1 MFDAASRI
9 AANLS
14 GVRQRMATTA
24 QRSGRSAE
32 DVRLV
37 AVTKYVGTAEIEA
50 LLAAGCRDL
59 GEARPQDLWRK
70 AEAFRGRDARW
81 HLIGHLQRN
90 KLSRTLPLVDLLHS
104 ADGESLLAAIDAWGR
119 AAPGPVDV
127 LLEVN
132 VSGDVAKHGFSPEE
146 VTPLWPRLASLAGV
160 RIRGLMGMSGRE
172 ATPDEARRQFVAL
185 RILRDALLAAGADA
199 AEFRELSMG
208 MTDDFEIAIEEGATL
223 VRVGSA
229 LFEGLENLRG

>member
-1 MFDAASRI
+1 M
-9 AANLS
+9 
-14 GVRQRMATTA
+14 
-24 QRSGRSAE
+24 
-32 DVRLV
+32 V

-90 KLSRTLPLVDLLHS
+90 KLSRTLPLADLLHS
-104 ADGESLLAAIDAWGR
+104 ADGESLLAAIDAWGLS
-119 AAPGPVDV
+119 AGTKVGV

-132 VSGDVAKHGFSPEE
+132 VSGDAAKHGFSPDK
-146 VTPLWPRLASLAGV
+146 VVPLWPRLASFAGV

-185 RILRDALLAAGADA
+185 RLLRDELLAAGAHA

-229 LFEGLENLRG
+229 LFEGVENLRG